1 MKTRI
6 ISGTVIALVFVAL
19 AVAGSFFPL
28 AYSFAAAVLGA
39 LALFEMLYNTG
50 FCKNLPAI
58 CAGCLFVIFSAFSQF
73 IDVELYALALAVFL
87 FISAAI
93 GVLFHKKLRINSVF
107 GAIAL
112 SVTVSVTVR
121 FVSLLLCQGYGL
133 FYLCYI
139 IGCTSIADTGAYF
152 IGVRFGKHKMIPSV
166 SPKKSWEGLIGGLL
180 CGTIFTVLILVIFDI
195 LKNAHIY
202 SISPNK
208 ALTVCM
214 APVLVLAGV
223 IGDLFTSL
231 LKRESNI
238 KDFVNIIPGHGGFA
252 DRLDSLLFVAP
263 LMYLIDSISS
273 FAGIIA
279 K

>member
-6 ISGTVIALVFVAL
+6 ISGTVIALAIVAL
-19 AVAGSFFPL
+19 AAVGSFFPL
-28 AYSFAAAVLGA
+28 VYSFAAAVLGA

-50 FCKNLPAI
+50 FCKNLPLIAV
-58 CAGCLFVIFSAFSQF
+58 GCLFVVFSSFSQF
-73 IDVELYALALAVFL
+73 ISTDFYAMALAVML
-87 FISAAI
+87 ILSATI
-93 GVLFHKKLRINSVF
+93 GVLLHKIIRIHSVF
-107 GAIAL
+107 AAVSL
-112 SVTVSVTVR
+112 SVVVSITVR
-121 FVSLLLCQGYGL
+121 FVSLLLCRGYGL
-133 FYLCYI
+133 FYLFYI
-139 IGCTSIADTGAYF
+139 VGCTSIADTGAYF
-152 IGVRFGKHKMIPSV
+152 IGVRFGKHKMIPAV
-166 SPKKSWEGLIGGLL
+166 SPKKTWEGLFGGLL
-180 CGTIFTVLILVIFDI
+180 CGTVFAAFTLVVFDI
-195 LKNAHIY
+195 LKNTHIY
-202 SISPNK
+202 SVSPNK

-231 LKRESNI
+231 LKRESKI

-273 FAGIIA
+273 FAGIM